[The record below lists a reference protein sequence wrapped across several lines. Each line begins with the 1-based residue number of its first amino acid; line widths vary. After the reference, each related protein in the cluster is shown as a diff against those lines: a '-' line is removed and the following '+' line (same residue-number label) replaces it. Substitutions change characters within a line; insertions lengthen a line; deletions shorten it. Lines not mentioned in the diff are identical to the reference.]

1 MGMFVHILSS
11 SKKMDKLITIQIEEI
26 KDNLTNIL
34 NNSNLPLFVIRY
46 ILKDLYSEVCN
57 LYNQQVIND
66 KTEYQNYINSQKNE
80 N

>member
-1 MGMFVHILSS
+1 
-11 SKKMDKLITIQIEEI
+11 MDKPITIQIEEI

>member
-1 MGMFVHILSS
+1 ML
-11 SKKMDKLITIQIEEI
+11 SKKMDKPITIQIEEI

>member
-11 SKKMDKLITIQIEEI
+11 SKKMDKPITIQIEEI

>member
-1 MGMFVHILSS
+1 
-11 SKKMDKLITIQIEEI
+11 MDKPITIQIEEI
-26 KDNLTNIL
+26 KDNLANIL